1 MAHVVDNP
9 GGVSWDEWRSRHAAD
24 ATEGKRRI
32 GHRVSDLPS
41 RYVDPVFGLNGRSCQ
56 VEDFELVSAD
66 HGPLVVPAD
75 ILDRPRK
82 LEVAAG
88 RGAVMAT

>member
-1 MAHVVDNP
+1 MPLRASAGSV
-9 GGVSWDEWRSRHAAD
+9 
-24 ATEGKRRI
+24 
-32 GHRVSDLPS
+32 HRVSDLPS

-75 ILDRPRK
+75 ILDRPRNLK
-82 LEVAAG
+82 LRPAA
-88 RGAVMAT
+88 AP